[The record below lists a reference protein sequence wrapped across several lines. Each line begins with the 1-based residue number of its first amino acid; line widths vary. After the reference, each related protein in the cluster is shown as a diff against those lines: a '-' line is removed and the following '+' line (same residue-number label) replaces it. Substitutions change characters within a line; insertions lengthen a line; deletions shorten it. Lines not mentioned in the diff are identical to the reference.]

1 MWDIC
6 SKLTTKT
13 PQRRHWQRSGIF
25 IVNFEQILHIIL
37 VISIDDLEQVNAACE
52 YLLDLIFLHTTLE
65 MLLHSLS
72 WKLSEIIINPLIPS
86 GNKRPQR
93 LKQTCSSKLQVC

>member
-1 MWDIC
+1 MRHLFKVNDKNTTTT
-6 SKLTTKT
+6 SLTTL
-13 PQRRHWQRSGIF
+13 WYLY
-25 IVNFEQILHIIL
+25 VNFEQILHIIL

-93 LKQTCSSKLQVC
+93 LKQTCSYKLQVC